1 MSQTKWHKIS
11 EGTLRLA
18 VVKKIRTAKTER
30 RADHRHEMDEM
41 PTEGAKCGNEGIGGG
56 RGKTEGCS
64 LEGARAELPGS
75 AVEFE

>member
-1 MSQTKWHKIS
+1 
-11 EGTLRLA
+11 
-18 VVKKIRTAKTER
+18 
-30 RADHRHEMDEM
+30 MDEM

-56 RGKTEGCS
+56 PGKTEGCS